1 MSIRI
6 SFNQIDY
13 IINSINRAESAQ
25 GLAERVTIW
34 LGKHLAPALI
44 GLHHRTQDFITLVT
58 SDHYQMP
65 APVQSWMES
74 PRTWQHWQSWS
85 GPVWLNEHNQ
95 PVGLKY
101 VAPALLIPLR
111 HNQITYGILW
121 IDAGDHPLDMQS
133 GNGQLAIMLAGLIAA
148 RLHHLSLNTHWNN
161 LVSHLNDF
169 SHALALR
176 TPVDDL
182 WTLVH
187 DQLASL
193 FQTSSF
199 FVALRDSEPSLLYL
213 PVVSALGQQ
222 QPAIPMPNVGIT
234 RYILQTGIPL
244 HFRELPLE
252 DDRLQGLGIE
262 RHTEE
267 VGSQSH
273 SWLGVPIRDRN
284 NMVIGVIALQHTLA
298 HHFNEADLSLLMLMA
313 VQLAQTLEHLRVLEA
328 EQDRRRIADTLI
340 EVTQV
345 VTSTLKTEMV
355 MERILDQI
363 QRIIGY
369 DRAFIL
375 LPTLEAG
382 VATIA
387 ALQGQHHTALGERI
401 RLAPD
406 SQEAWSMQEPVITA
420 DAMQQAKA
428 NGKMRFSE
436 LMTRARLTVPMVVQE
451 RVTGLIVMEAFRS
464 HAYSKDHA
472 STAFALARQAAIA
485 VENARLHEATLE
497 TTRLKDEFLANMS
510 HELRTPLNAITG
522 YSEMLL
528 SQVYG
533 ELNSKQYDRL
543 ARVVKSGR
551 HLQGMITQLLDL
563 SRIEAGRMNLLVSAA
578 SIGDIIYA
586 AIADLTPQIEAKG
599 LRVHVELNA
608 DLPRVECDSLRIQ
621 QVISNLMGN
630 AIKFTPEGGI
640 TVRGAYITIRNHEA
654 SDGRELP
661 EEMTIPDGDWLAVS
675 VVDTGVGISEE
686 AQEYIFQAF
695 RQADSSSVREY
706 EGFGLGLAICQQLV
720 RLHHGYLWVE
730 STINVG
736 STFTFV
742 LPITDKTSLLTPLED
757 DRTLLLLIS
766 TNPETLDSIQQSLAG
781 EPYQVTV
788 TTSPGQAVE
797 IAQRL
802 NPAVVLIEWT
812 AESPYLID
820 ALEHTAETT
829 SIPRIALVNPEMTI
843 DPRAMATTFTLN
855 RPVSTL
861 ALLRVLDRI
870 IQPQQM
876 R

>member
-13 IINSINRAESAQ
+13 IINSINRAESTQ
-25 GLAERVTIW
+25 GLAERVTLW
-34 LGKHLAPALI
+34 LGKHLAPAVLGI
-44 GLHHRTQDFITLVT
+44 QNRAQEFITLVT
-58 SDHYQMP
+58 SDNYQIP
-65 APVQSWMES
+65 APVRTWMES
-74 PRTWQHWQSWS
+74 SRTWRHWQGWS

-95 PVGLKY
+95 PLGLKY
-101 VAPALLIPLR
+101 TAPALLIPLR
-111 HNQITYGILW
+111 HNQITYGMLW
-121 IDAGDHPLDMQS
+121 IDASDHPLDMQA
-133 GNGQLAIMLAGLIAA
+133 GHGQLAIMLAGLVAA
-148 RLHHLSLNTHWNN
+148 RIHQLVVSTHWNN

-176 TPVDDL
+176 TPADDL

-187 DQLASL
+187 DQISSL

-199 FVALRDSEPSLLYL
+199 FVALRDSQPNLLYL
-213 PVVSALGQQ
+213 PVVSVLGQQ
-222 QPAIPMPNVGIT
+222 QPAIPMPNVGLT
-234 RYILQTGIPL
+234 RHIVTSGVPL

-252 DDRLQGLGIE
+252 DERLFALGIARSDQE
-262 RHTEE
+262 IGAH
-267 VGSQSH
+267 SH
-273 SWLGVPIRDRN
+273 SWLGVPIRDRHN
-284 NMVIGVIALQHTLA
+284 NVIGVIGLQHTLA
-298 HHFNEADLSLLMLMA
+298 HHFNEADISLLMLMA

-345 VTSTLKTEMV
+345 VNSTLKTEVV

-375 LPTLEAG
+375 LPTLDPG
-382 VATIA
+382 TATIA
-387 ALQGQHHTALGERI
+387 ALQGQHNTALGERI

-406 SQEAWSMQEPVITA
+406 SQEAWALQQPVITA
-420 DAMQQAKA
+420 DVMEHVRA
-428 NGKMRFSE
+428 NGRMRFNE
-436 LMTRARLTVPMVVQE
+436 LLTRARLTVPMVVQE
-451 RVTGLIVMEAFRS
+451 RVIGLILLEAFRS

-563 SRIEAGRMNLLVSAA
+563 SRIEAGRMHLLLGAA
-578 SIGDIIYA
+578 SIGDVIYA

-599 LRVHVELNA
+599 LRVHVDLNP
-608 DLPRVECDSLRIQ
+608 DLPRIECDSLRIQ
-621 QVISNLMGN
+621 QVLSNLMAN

-640 TVRGAYITIRNHEA
+640 TLRGAFITIQNREA
-654 SDGRELP
+654 SDGRYLP
-661 EEMTIPDGDWLAVS
+661 DEMNIPDGDWLAVS
-675 VVDTGVGISEE
+675 VVDSGIGISKE

-730 STINVG
+730 SIINEG
-736 STFTFV
+736 STFTFI
-742 LPITDKTSLLTPLED
+742 LPITNKANFPVPLAD

-766 TNPETLDSIQQSLAG
+766 SNPETLDSIQQSLAG

-802 NPAVVLIEWT
+802 SPAVILIEWM

-829 SIPRIALVNPEMTI
+829 SIPRVALVNPEMTI

-870 IQPQQM
+870 IQPQHT